1 MSHYHMKEYH
11 KCTREK
17 SLKEIEHAFGETS
30 ETWNVIF
37 TFLLFQLL
45 LSVIYCSRLTDQV

>member
-1 MSHYHMKEYH
+1 MKEYH